1 MGLVS
6 LDLDYSQWQDI
17 SFFASAFYQPAQL
30 KITKFFQSG
39 FSVLP
44 FKDQKADTD
53 GFVMRG
59 SDRGDDA
66 DVLSGVLLIRVKP
79 VYSVL
84 LFLIL

>member
-1 MGLVS
+1 M
-6 LDLDYSQWQDI
+6 
-17 SFFASAFYQPAQL
+17 AQL
-30 KITKFFQSG
+30 KITKAG
-39 FSVLP
+39 FSVLL
-44 FKDQKADTD
+44 FKDQKADTG

-79 VYSVL
+79 IYSIM